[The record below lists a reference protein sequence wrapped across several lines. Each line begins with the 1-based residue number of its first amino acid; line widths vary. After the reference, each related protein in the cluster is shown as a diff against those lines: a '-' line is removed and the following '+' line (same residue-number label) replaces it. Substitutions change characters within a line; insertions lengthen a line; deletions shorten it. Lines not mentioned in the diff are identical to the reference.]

1 MAHTQQRL
9 KLKNEHPAET
19 LRSFRHT
26 ISKSQAEIPDL
37 TLWNNL
43 KCCQNT
49 DLDRWKKFFTDE
61 KEPNFSFSDERAI
74 EEDMNMI
81 RVESLKNS
89 NLKEED
95 LVPLKNMDKWKCAIK
110 QFKED
115 GGLERIVSKLKGN
128 GAQIWRDLLMRH
140 GLMEHLDDLKA

>member
-1 MAHTQQRL
+1 
-9 KLKNEHPAET
+9 
-19 LRSFRHT
+19 
-26 ISKSQAEIPDL
+26 
-37 TLWNNL
+37 
-43 KCCQNT
+43 
-49 DLDRWKKFFTDE
+49 
-61 KEPNFSFSDERAI
+61 
-74 EEDMNMI
+74 MI